1 MNNFQDDCYWMS
13 QALRLAERG
22 FYTTRPN
29 PRVGCVIVKDN
40 QLIAEG
46 WHYRAGEPH
55 AEVHAL
61 QQAGDKARNATAYV
75 TLEPCSHTGK
85 TGPCANAL
93 IAAGISRV
101 VYAMQDPNPL
111 VAGRGLQNLRDAG
124 VVVDGPV
131 LENSARELNHG
142 FIKRMEKKLPY
153 VRCKLAMS
161 LDGRTAM
168 ADGKSQWITG
178 VDARSDV
185 QRLRAQSGAIITG
198 ADTVIYDNPTFTLR
212 EAELNLPNA
221 RDITGLPPLRVL
233 LDSRQRVNV
242 DAKFFQIQSPIL
254 LVHTLRESIKEYPDW
269 VEALYFPDAQQKVDL
284 EKLLQF
290 LAEKHINDV
299 LVEAGSTLAG
309 AFLSGGLIDELI
321 IYIAPKLMGNNA
333 RALFD
338 LPLQNLSEAVNVE
351 IVDMRAVGK
360 DWRVVA
366 KPSPVISIIEK

>member
-1 MNNFQDDCYWMS
+1 MSYSDTDFFWMS

-46 WHYRAGEPH
+46 WHYRAGEGH
-55 AEVHAL
+55 AEVNAL
-61 QQAGDKARNATAYV
+61 RAAGDKARNATAYV

-93 IAAGISRV
+93 ISAGISRV

-111 VAGRGLQNLRDAG
+111 VAGRGLQMLRDAG
-124 VVVDGPV
+124 IEVTGPV
-131 LENSARELNHG
+131 LESSARELNPG

-178 VDARSDV
+178 ADARSDV
-185 QRLRAQSGAIITG
+185 QRLRAQSGAIISG
-198 ADTVIYDNPTFTLR
+198 ADTVIMDNASLTLR
-212 EAELNLPNA
+212 EAELHLENA
-221 RDITGLPPLRVL
+221 QGVIALPPLRVL

-242 DAKFFQIQSPIL
+242 DAKFFQIPSPVL
-254 LVHTLRESIKEYPDW
+254 LVHALDQSTKQYPAW
-269 VEALYFPDAQQKVDL
+269 VDVISLPAL
-284 EKLLQF
+284 EKKSGEQKIDLKKLINL
-290 LAEKHINDV
+290 LAERQINDV
-299 LVEAGSTLAG
+299 LIEAGATLAG
-309 AFLSGGLIDELI
+309 NFLSAGLIDELI
-321 IYIAPKLMGNNA
+321 IYMAPKLMGNLA
-333 RALFD
+333 RPLFE
-338 LPLQNLSEAVNVE
+338 LPLQDLNSAVNLQ
-351 IVDMRAVGK
+351 IVDVRAVGK

-366 KPSPVISIIEK
+366 KPSP

>member
-1 MNNFQDDCYWMS
+1 MTLADDNYWMS

-46 WHYRAGEPH
+46 WHYRAGEGH
-55 AEVHAL
+55 AEVNAL
-61 QQAGDKARNATAYV
+61 RDAGDQARNATAYV

-111 VAGRGLQNLRDAG
+111 VAGRGLKILRDAG
-124 VVVDGPV
+124 IEVDGPI
-131 LENSARELNHG
+131 LENSARELNPG

-153 VRCKLAMS
+153 VRYKLAMS

-178 VDARSDV
+178 PDARSDV
-185 QRLRAQSGAIITG
+185 QRLRAQSGAIISG
-198 ADTVIYDNPTFTLR
+198 ADTIILDNASLTLR
-212 EAELNLPNA
+212 ESELHLENA
-221 RDITGLPPLRVL
+221 LDVIALPPLRVL
-233 LDSRQRVNV
+233 LDSRQRVTP

-254 LVHTLRESIKEYPDW
+254 LVHALDQSLQQYPDW
-269 VEALYFPDAQQKVDL
+269 VEVISLPGVDQKIDL
-284 EKLLQF
+284 HKLIRL
-290 LAEKHINDV
+290 LAERQINDV
-299 LVEAGSTLAG
+299 LIEAGATLAG
-309 AFLSGGLIDELI
+309 SFLSAGLIDELI
-321 IYIAPKLMGNNA
+321 VYMAPKLMGNLA
-333 RALFD
+333 RPLFE
-338 LPLQNLSEAVNVE
+338 LPLTELGSAVDLQIMDV
-351 IVDMRAVGK
+351 RAVGK
-360 DWRVVA
+360 DWRIVA
-366 KPSPVISIIEK
+366 RPRY

>member
-1 MNNFQDDCYWMS
+1 MTNLTNDCFWMS

-46 WHYRAGEPH
+46 WHCRAGEAH
-55 AEVHAL
+55 AEVNAL
-61 QQAGDKARNATAYV
+61 RNAGDKARNATAYV

-111 VAGRGLQNLRDAG
+111 VSGRGLQILRDAG
-124 VVVDGPV
+124 IEVTGPV
-131 LENSARELNHG
+131 LEYSARELNPG

-168 ADGKSQWITG
+168 ADGKSQWITSTA
-178 VDARSDV
+178 ARSDV
-185 QRLRAQSGAIITG
+185 QRLRAQSGAIISG
-198 ADTVIYDNPTFTLR
+198 ADTVIFDNASFTLR
-212 EAELNLPNA
+212 EAELHLDNA
-221 RDITGLPPLRVL
+221 KDIVTLQPLRVL
-233 LDSRQRVNV
+233 LDSRQRV
-242 DAKFFQIQSPIL
+242 DLDTKFFQTQSPIL
-254 LVHTLRESIKEYPDW
+254 LVHALSESTKQYPDW
-269 VEALYFPDAQQKVDL
+269 VETIALPNLDQKIDL
-284 EKLLQF
+284 DRLIRL
-290 LAEKHINDV
+290 LAERQINDV
-299 LVEAGSTLAG
+299 LIESGATLAG
-309 AFLSGGLIDELI
+309 SFLSAGLIDELI
-321 IYIAPKLMGNNA
+321 IYMAPKLMGSNA
-333 RALFD
+333 RPLLD
-338 LPLQNLSEAVNVE
+338 LPLQDLNAAVNLQ

-360 DWRVVA
+360 DWRIVVR
-366 KPSPVISIIEK
+366 PSV